1 MRGQGDIIGSVR
13 AQILVQA
20 LQDTTV
26 CKDRDQIVSTR
37 YPGPNSLVINLW
49 EDRQHENEADWDHL
63 LGPKGFLKPA
73 KLRVSGR
80 INLFTAT
87 KEDFIACFEGQGCLT
102 RVMK

>member
-1 MRGQGDIIGSVR
+1 MRGQRDITGSLR
-13 AQILVQA
+13 AQILGQA

-26 CKDRDQIVSTR
+26 CIDRDQIASTR
-37 YPGPNSLVINLW
+37 YRGPNSLAIKLL
-49 EDRQHENEADWDHL
+49 EDREHENEADGDCL
-63 LGPKGFLKPA
+63 LVPKGFLKPA

-87 KEDFIACFEGQGCLT
+87 KEDFIACFEGQGCLR